1 MAKIFR
7 ILLTVL
13 LLIVAGQSFAAQ
25 LDQFV
30 DPMRPV
36 RYQASVA
43 NTTPMKKN
51 GQKLV
56 NTKAW
61 RLTAVLISAER
72 SVAVINGKSVQ
83 EGEILNG
90 FKLVKIMPD
99 KVLLKNKQRKFVLRR
114 SGTGLK
120 KISPSKDIGKGSKP

>member
-51 GQKLV
+51 DQKLV

-72 SVAVINGKSVQ
+72 SVAVINGKSLQ

-99 KVLLKNKQRKFVLRR
+99 QVLLKNKQRKLVLRR

-120 KISPSKDIGKGSKP
+120 KISVSKDIGKGSKP